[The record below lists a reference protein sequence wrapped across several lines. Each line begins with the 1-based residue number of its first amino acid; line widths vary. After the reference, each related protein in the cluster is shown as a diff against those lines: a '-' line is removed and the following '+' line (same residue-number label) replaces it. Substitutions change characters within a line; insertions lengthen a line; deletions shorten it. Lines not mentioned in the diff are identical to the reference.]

1 MSDKA
6 KIRMRLRCPQCGS
19 LDSIKWGVRDG
30 IQRYKCSCGYLFS
43 GRRKEITASNHFV
56 WFKKWVSG
64 RMAIDE
70 IADRSGYSTHQLHR
84 WFDEYLDS
92 SPSWTMNTSR
102 PIYLLIDGTYYSDNH
117 CLILYRAENLKRT
130 IFYRFTNHEDQNEI
144 AADLLNI
151 RDLGYDVMGITTD
164 GGDNI
169 IRAIEYV
176 FPDVPRQR
184 CVVHVQRDCLASITQ
199 RPRSTEAKLFRNL
212 VQQLADVRTGNDKRW
227 WLNIYSNWKTSEQ
240 YR

>member
-1 MSDKA
+1 MGFKGINAVVDISFLAEEKRLWHRTILSGS
-6 KIRMRLRCPQCGS
+6 KSGCRGEWLLMRLPTEVVIVRASSTDGS
-19 LDSIKWGVRDG
+19 TSIWTHRPPG
-30 IQRYKCSCGYLFS
+30 QRTRP
-43 GRRKEITASNHFV
+43 GRYIYSLMEHIT
-56 WFKKWVSG
+56 
-64 RMAIDE
+64 
-70 IADRSGYSTHQLHR
+70 
-84 WFDEYLDS
+84 
-92 SPSWTMNTSR
+92 
-102 PIYLLIDGTYYSDNH
+102 YSDNH

-212 VQQLADVRTGNDKRW
+212 VQQLTDVRTGNDKRW